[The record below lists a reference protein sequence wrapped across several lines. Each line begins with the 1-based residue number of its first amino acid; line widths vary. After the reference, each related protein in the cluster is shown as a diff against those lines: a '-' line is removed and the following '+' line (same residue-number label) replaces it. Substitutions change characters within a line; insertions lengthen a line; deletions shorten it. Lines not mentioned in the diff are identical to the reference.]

1 MTPRKCCCRT
11 SWQRLTHHQPSPTP
25 PKQAGRQQH
34 PLDWTHHQAIL
45 HPAPSPLP
53 LHTPPALPCAVQ
65 DNFIQFIINVRQ
77 QEQRRRRVQH
87 LPHARPPHSSSGISL
102 PHPPPPF
109 SRLLLRAKYFHV
121 LFLLQSESPANSNP
135 LRAAPFKKRLISL
148 RLHISISFIPP
159 SLSHCFKQFPS
170 YVRFARFRLA
180 L

>member
-11 SWQRLTHHQPSPTP
+11 SWQRLTHHQPSPT
-25 PKQAGRQQH
+25 QAGRQAGSNTRSIGRTTRQSY
-34 PLDWTHHQAIL
+34 THL
-45 HPAPSPLP
+45 PSPLS

-77 QEQRRRRVQH
+77 QQQRRRRVQH

-148 RLHISISFIPP
+148 RLHISISFIPSP
-159 SLSHCFKQFPS
+159 TPLHFSLLQAVPIVCPICPI
-170 YVRFARFRLA
+170 
-180 L
+180 